1 MGCHFPHAG
10 STQPYSSPSRGPA
23 RNTDSIEDTHQQQ
36 VTRGNLQGCIS
47 NGTSAH
53 AGQNFLSIDAHGNE
67 VAVRQDE
74 IGGPQIEKLLQRHGG
89 RLERNRKYCGSCYGA
104 EVMDDDCGNSCDED
118 RETYKKRGR

>member
-1 MGCHFPHAG
+1 M
-10 STQPYSSPSRGPA
+10 
-23 RNTDSIEDTHQQQ
+23 EDTHQQQ

-89 RLERNRKYCGSCYGA
+89 RLERNRKYCGSCYEA
-104 EVMDDDCGNSCDED
+104 EVTDDDCGNSSDED
-118 RETYKKRGR
+118 REA

>member
-1 MGCHFPHAG
+1 M
-10 STQPYSSPSRGPA
+10 
-23 RNTDSIEDTHQQQ
+23 EDTHQQQ

-89 RLERNRKYCGSCYGA
+89 RLERNRKYCGSCYEA
-104 EVMDDDCGNSCDED
+104 EVTDDDCGNSCDEV
-118 RETYKKRGR
+118 REAYKKKGGMNAAGEGDRKESSRF